1 LVLGGRAFGFVVI
14 VRTMVYVRTVELVC
28 SRRPADGGV
37 AEKSICRSCHGMPSC
52 VARVCRYWSCRAV
65 SFKKNESGALS
76 EIEPVTVS
84 TVCVS
89 TATTGVSPPDGRMM
103 GWEPNVTLSL
113 KYPGQ

>member
-1 LVLGGRAFGFVVI
+1 
-14 VRTMVYVRTVELVC
+14 
-28 SRRPADGGV
+28 
-37 AEKSICRSCHGMPSC
+37 
-52 VARVCRYWSCRAV
+52 V

-113 KYPGQ
+113 KYPGHEKPDGHEMGNSLPVGAQ